1 MEKVLIVDD
10 ELNMRVVLHA
20 MLKKKGYQV
29 AEAAD
34 GLEALGQL
42 EKERFDVVVT
52 DLKMP
57 RLNGL
62 GLLEGVTTNHP
73 ETPVI
78 IITAHGTIETAVD
91 ALKKG
96 AFDYITKPFDQDELI
111 NVIDKAIRTRIKN
124 HAEVILAEE
133 EIDKYG
139 IVGCSEKIR
148 EIYKTIETVAST
160 KTTILITGETG
171 TGKELIAHAIHRG
184 SPRKDNA
191 YIKINCGAIAE
202 SLIEAELFGYEKG
215 AFTGAAS
222 TKPGKFELADEGT
235 IFLDEIGEIPK
246 DMQVKL
252 LQVLQDQTFER
263 VGGIKTIK
271 VDVRIIAATN
281 RDLLKEIKE
290 GNFREDL
297 YYRLNVVPIK
307 MPPLRER
314 KEDIAPLAH
323 YFLARFNAKLNKNI
337 RGIDQQV
344 LECFKKYSWPGNIR
358 ELENLIERII
368 LLTKGESISLDDIPD
383 EIKTTQDLEVQDHEK
398 GGKNQFEEYLLR
410 EMENFTERLVLMA
423 RSEKK
428 REEEDRQLDDSNN
441 IQEKEQGLYRKFIKS
456 QTAEVEKRMIEKI
469 LDECSGNITHAAKRL
484 GFSRKGLQIKMVKY
498 NLRKK

>member
-1 MEKVLIVDD
+1 MKKVLIVDD

-20 MLKKKGYQV
+20 MLKKNGYEV
-29 AEAAD
+29 TEAVD
-34 GLEALGQL
+34 GLDALAHL
-42 EKERFDVVVT
+42 EKESFDVLVT

-57 RLNGL
+57 KLNGL
-62 GLLEGVTTNHP
+62 GLLEGVTAKYP

-96 AFDYITKPFDQDELI
+96 AFDYITKPFDQEELI
-111 NVIDKAIRTRIKN
+111 SVIDKARRTRMKN
-124 HAEVILAEE
+124 SDKVILGEG
-133 EIDKYG
+133 EIDEYG
-139 IVGCSEKIR
+139 IVGRSEKIQ
-148 EIYKTIETVAST
+148 EIYSTIEQVAAT
-160 KTTILITGETG
+160 RTTILITGETG
-171 TGKELIAHAIHRG
+171 TGKELIARAIHRG
-184 SPRKDNA
+184 SPRKNDA
-191 YIKINCGAIAE
+191 FIKINCGAIAE
-202 SLIEAELFGYEKG
+202 SLIESELFGYEKG
-215 AFTGAAS
+215 AFTGAATS
-222 TKPGKFELADEGT
+222 KPGKFELAHEGT
-235 IFLDEIGEIPK
+235 IFLDEIGELPR

-263 VGGIKTIK
+263 VGGIKTLQ

-314 KEDIAPLAH
+314 KEDIPSLTR
-323 YFLARFNAKLNKNI
+323 YFCDRFNAKLNKNI
-337 RGIDQQV
+337 EEIDPQV
-344 LECFKKYSWPGNIR
+344 LDCFQKYSWPGNIR
-358 ELENLIERII
+358 ELENLVERIV
-368 LLTKGESISLDDIPD
+368 LLSKDEKISLDDVPD
-383 EIKTTQDLEVQDHEK
+383 EIKNSSDQEILDSE
-398 GGKNQFEEYLLR
+398 GKDKDQFEKYLLR

-428 REEEDRQLDDSNN
+428 DAVEDRYDEGLVDGKKQS
-441 IQEKEQGLYRKFIKS
+441 GLYRNFIENQK
-456 QTAEVEKRMIEKI
+456 AEVEKRMIEKI
-469 LDECSGNITHAAKRL
+469 LEECSGNITHAANRL
-484 GFSRKGLQIKMVKY
+484 GFSRKGLQLKMVKY

>member
-29 AEAAD
+29 SEAAD
-34 GLEALGQL
+34 GLEALEHLG
-42 EKERFDVVVT
+42 KEVIDVIVT

-62 GLLEGVTTNHP
+62 GLLEGVKTRHP
-73 ETPVI
+73 EIPVI

-96 AFDYITKPFDQDELI
+96 AFDYITKPFDQAELI
-111 NVIDKAIRTRIKN
+111 SVIDKAIRTRIKN
-124 HAEVILAEE
+124 HDELILAEE
-133 EIDKYG
+133 EIGRYG
-139 IVGCSEKIR
+139 IVGRSEKIR
-148 EIYKTIETVAST
+148 EIYKTIEQVSST
-160 KTTILITGETG
+160 ATTILITGETG
-171 TGKELIAHAIHRG
+171 TGKELIAHAIHQG
-184 SPRKDNA
+184 SPRRDNA

-202 SLIEAELFGYEKG
+202 SLIESELFGYEKG

-222 TKPGKFELADEGT
+222 AKPGKFELADEGT
-235 IFLDEIGEIPK
+235 IFLDEIGELPK

-263 VGGIKTIK
+263 VGGIRTIK
-271 VDVRIIAATN
+271 VDVRIITATN

-314 KEDIAPLAH
+314 KEDIAPLAY
-323 YFLARFNAKLNKNI
+323 YFLERFNTKLNKNI
-337 RGIDQQV
+337 KGIDQRV
-344 LECFKKYSWPGNIR
+344 LDCFKNYSWPGNVR

-368 LLTKGESISLDDIPD
+368 LLTDGESISLSDIPE
-383 EIKTTQDLEVQDHEK
+383 EIKVTQDPSMPDNEME
-398 GGKNQFEEYLLR
+398 GKNQFEDYLLR

-428 REEEDRQLDDSNN
+428 RKEEDQQGDDSNA
-441 IQEKEQGLYRKFIKS
+441 EGKEEGLYRKFIKS

-469 LDECSGNITHAAKRL
+469 LEECSGNITHAAKRL
-484 GFSRKGLQIKMVKY
+484 GFSRKGLQLKMVKY
-498 NLRKK
+498 NLRKN

>member
-1 MEKVLIVDD
+1 MKKVLIVDD

-20 MLKKKGYQV
+20 MLKKKGYSV
-29 AEAAD
+29 TEAVD
-34 GLEALGQL
+34 GLDALVQL
-42 EKERFDVVVT
+42 GKESFDVLVT

-62 GLLEGVTTNHP
+62 GLLEAVTSEYP

-78 IITAHGTIETAVD
+78 LITAHGTIETAVD

-111 NVIDKAIRTRIKN
+111 NVIDKALRTRMKN
-124 HAEVILAEE
+124 SDKVILGEG
-133 EIDKYG
+133 EIDQYG

-148 EIYKTIETVAST
+148 EIYQTIEQVAET

-171 TGKELIAHAIHRG
+171 TGKELIAQAIHRG
-184 SPRKDNA
+184 SPRKNNA
-191 YIKINCGAIAE
+191 FIKINCGAIAE
-202 SLIEAELFGYEKG
+202 SLIESELFGYEKG
-215 AFTGAAS
+215 AFTGAAAP
-222 TKPGKFELADEGT
+222 KPGKFELAHEGT
-235 IFLDEIGEIPK
+235 IFLDEIGELPK

-263 VGGIKTIK
+263 VGGIKTLQ
-271 VDVRIIAATN
+271 VDARIIAATN

-314 KEDIAPLAH
+314 KEDIPSLTR
-323 YFLARFNAKLNKNI
+323 YFLDRFNDKLNKNMKEI
-337 RGIDQQV
+337 TPQV
-344 LECFKKYSWPGNIR
+344 LDCFKKYSWPGNIR
-358 ELENLIERII
+358 ELENLIERIV
-368 LLTKGESISLDDIPD
+368 LLTKSEIISLDDLPD
-383 EIKTTQDLEVQDHEK
+383 EIKNSAGQEFPDHEPEEK
-398 GGKNQFEEYLLR
+398 DQFEKYLLR

-428 REEEDRQLDDSNN
+428 GAVEGRSDETSEGD
-441 IQEKEQGLYRKFIKS
+441 EKKPGLYRNFIES
-456 QTAEVEKRMIEKI
+456 QKAEVEKRMIEKI
-469 LDECSGNITHAAKRL
+469 LEECSGNITHAAKRL
-484 GFSRKGLQIKMVKY
+484 GFSRKGLQLKMVKY